1 MKRKTSFRYGLIAL
15 FILIFSAAVFGMT
28 KPGESDVEKYVEQL
42 SVLTTQPS
50 PNILGQPCTNLYAT
64 TGEYC
69 SGHIRQYYQC
79 VPSTTGGQ
87 WERRSENCADYFTG
101 GICMEDSGKATC
113 EVGVTDHV
121 KNTTIWL
128 LVAIIAGII
137 LLIGGFFLP
146 TMYLKIA
153 AMFVGG
159 LLIVYGINLA
169 QKLVLGGV

>member
-1 MKRKTSFRYGLIAL
+1 MKTSNLRYGLIAL
-15 FILIFSAAVFGMT
+15 FILIFSAAVLGMT
-28 KPGESDVEKYVEQL
+28 KPGGSDVEKYVDKL

-50 PNILGQPCTNLYAT
+50 ANIAGQSCSNMYAT

-79 VPSTTGGQ
+79 LPSTTGGQ
-87 WERRSENCADYFTG
+87 WERRSENCMDYLTG

-113 EVGVTDHV
+113 EVGVTEHV
-121 KNTTIWL
+121 RNTSIWL
-128 LVAIIAGII
+128 SVAIIVGIG

-146 TMYLKIA
+146 TIYLKIA

-159 LLIVYGINLA
+159 LLLLYGINLA
-169 QKLVLGGV
+169 QKLILGGV